1 MQLVTFALNGID
13 FGIPIK
19 DVESIET
26 RKNIFKVPDS
36 PPHIRGILKLHGEII
51 PVYNL
56 ASRFAY
62 GDIAVGNIVVVN
74 VSGMKI
80 GLEVE
85 QVKSILEVE
94 NRNVI
99 PMPQIMNA
107 TQHCFNDVVSNQKE
121 LIVLL
126 DAEKLVTQA
135 ERESLSKLV
144 EQSAE
149 L

>member
-1 MQLVTFALNGID
+1 MQLLTFRLNGID
-13 FGIPIK
+13 FGIPVK

-26 RKNIFKVPDS
+26 QKNVFKVPDS
-36 PPHIRGILKLHGEII
+36 PPHIQGILKLHGEII
-51 PVYNL
+51 PVYSL

-62 GDIAVGNIVVVN
+62 GNIAVGNIVVVN
-74 VSGMKI
+74 AGGMKI

-99 PMPQIMNA
+99 PMPEIMNA

-126 DAEKLVTQA
+126 DAGKLVTQA

-144 EQSAE
+144 ENHTE